1 MSNTINNANEVQV
14 FHNANFGQVRSM
26 MIDGEPW
33 FVGRDVAEVL
43 GYENVRN
50 TIPKYVEEEDKLCT
64 QIRYAGQNRKVTIIN
79 ESGLYSLIMSS
90 KLPKAKEFKRWVTS
104 EVLPTIRK
112 TGSYGKLKELSAPP
126 TLDSLFNIDT
136 LYLIVSKLKEE
147 HDGLVSE
154 IAAKD
159 VTIAE
164 QNITIKQLETQVKN
178 TLLIPATL
186 EVSTDNGKLYCVTA
200 IANEFKGVNAVK
212 LNKLLIEWEIQHK
225 VGAHYEMCEGFDE
238 SKYVSYSTYKG
249 VITQMRWKEAGRSLI
264 HKRMLQE
271 GYQFA

>member
-14 FHNANFGQVRSM
+14 FNNANFGQVRSM

-33 FVGRDVAEVL
+33 FVGKDVAEAL
-43 GYENVRN
+43 GYSN
-50 TIPKYVEEEDKLCT
+50 TRDVLVKYVDDTDKNT
-64 QIRYAGQNRKVTIIN
+64 VAIYDGKGNPNHIVIN

-112 TGSYGKLKELSAPP
+112 TGSYGKLKELSAPQ
-126 TLDSLFNIDT
+126 TLDSLFNIDS

-147 HDGLVSE
+147 HDSLKSE

-178 TLLIPATL
+178 TLLIPETL
-186 EVSTDNGKLYCVTA
+186 DVSTDDDRLYTVTD
-200 IANEFKGVNAVK
+200 IANEFGVTAIT
-212 LNKLLIEWEIQHK
+212 LNQLLILWKLQRK
-225 VGAHYEMCEGFDE
+225 VGTHYEMCEGIDE
-238 SKYVSYSTYKG
+238 NKYVHYKFYKG
-249 VITQMRWKEAGRSLI
+249 SKTQMKWTGAGRLLI
-264 HKRMLQE
+264 HSRMKQH
-271 GYQFA
+271 GYSLVK

>member
-14 FHNANFGQVRSM
+14 FNNANFGQVRSM

-33 FVGRDVAEVL
+33 FVGKDVAEAL
-43 GYENVRN
+43 GYTNSNKALVDHVD
-50 TIPKYVEEEDKLCT
+50 IEDKGVTKCYTL
-64 QIRYAGQNRKVTIIN
+64 GGMQNLNVIN

-126 TLDSLFNIDT
+126 TLDSLFHIDN

-164 QNITIKQLETQVKN
+164 QKITIKQLETQVKN
-178 TLLIPATL
+178 TLLIPETL
-186 EVSTDNGKLYCVTA
+186 EVPTDNGKLYCVTA

-225 VGAHYEMCEGFDE
+225 VGSHYEMCEGFDE

>member
-1 MSNTINNANEVQV
+1 MSNNINNANEVQV
-14 FHNANFGQVRSM
+14 FNNANFGQVRSM

-33 FVGRDVAEVL
+33 FVGKDVAEAL
-43 GYENVRN
+43 GYTNSNKALVDHVD
-50 TIPKYVEEEDKLCT
+50 IEDKGVTKCYTL
-64 QIRYAGQNRKVTIIN
+64 GGMQNLTVIN

-90 KLPKAKEFKRWVTS
+90 KLSKAKEFKRWVTS

-126 TLDSLFNIDT
+126 TLDSLFNIDS

-164 QNITIKQLETQVKN
+164 QKITIKQLETQVKN
-178 TLLIPATL
+178 TLLIPETL
-186 EVSTDNGKLYCVTA
+186 EVPTDNGKLYCVTA
-200 IANEFKGVNAVK
+200 IANEFKGVNPVK
-212 LNKLLIEWEIQHK
+212 LNKLLIEWESNI
-225 VGAHYEMCEGFDE
+225 
-238 SKYVSYSTYKG
+238 
-249 VITQMRWKEAGRSLI
+249 R
-264 HKRMLQE
+264 
-271 GYQFA
+271 